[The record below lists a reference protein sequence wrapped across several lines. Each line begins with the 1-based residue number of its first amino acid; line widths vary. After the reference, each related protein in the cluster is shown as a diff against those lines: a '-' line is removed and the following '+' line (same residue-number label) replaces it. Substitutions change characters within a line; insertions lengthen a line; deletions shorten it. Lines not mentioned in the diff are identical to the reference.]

1 MSIVKTR
8 SASVLFVLLLTLM
21 AHQDVH
27 AQRNLY
33 QSDSGGPFIR
43 MMLTMMDAMGLIDKV
58 PNNGLYG
65 GYGNN
70 LMSPWS
76 NQSNPYTR
84 ALALRGIYPGASS
97 LYGGPYSNGLLGNSP
112 FARTPWLQT
121 PWLNNGGY
129 GQYGSPYASPL
140 WGSPDWGVLPAEKYA
155 PYSSS
160 SYGELWSETDLDGWV
175 DEPWESSEW
184 NPDAEKSETQSG
196 HSKNYRQGQA
206 SRPADAS
213 QPQLPLVQN
222 FNITVPDTAQLG
234 SNQGGNPGSNPN
246 SGQPGRHVYD
256 YDNGFP
262 GVSGKRSP
270 LARLAQPGPP
280 MQQSNR
286 PPAQQRKPSPLRKR
300 SMQPPGTM
308 QYQQGPDQSQ
318 NNLLSRSQ
326 QPGSQQPGS
335 QQPGSQQPGSQRQQS
350 QQPRNQVRERPCIS
364 EFCGLKKPNLNGLW
378 VAENGEM
385 LGISGEKFL
394 WGDAEERYLTG
405 LIKIQNEYLL
415 ASVEGSDRLMRFKYK
430 IAGDHLL
437 TMQPNGTIREFIR
450 TTPGEL
456 YGSYYSGY

>member
-1 MSIVKTR
+1 
-8 SASVLFVLLLTLM
+8 M
-21 AHQDVH
+21 AYQDVH

-33 QSDSGGPFIR
+33 RSDNGGPFIR
-43 MMLTMMDAMGLIDKV
+43 MMLTMMDAMGMIDKM

-84 ALALRGIYPGASS
+84 ALTLRGIYPGAAS
-97 LYGGPYSNGLLGNSP
+97 LYGSPYSNNLLGNNP
-112 FARTPWLQT
+112 FARTPWLQS
-121 PWLNNGGY
+121 PWLNNGEY

-140 WGSPDWGVLPAEKYA
+140 WGSPDWGVLPAEKYS
-155 PYSSS
+155 PYGQS

-184 NPDAEKSETQSG
+184 NPNAEKSETPSAQAQA
-196 HSKNYRQGQA
+196 YRQGQTSQSA
-206 SRPADAS
+206 VSS
-213 QPQLPLVQN
+213 QPQVPLVQN

-234 SNQGGNPGSNPN
+234 SNQGSNQGGNSGANRD
-246 SGQPGRHVYD
+246 SGQPGRDAYGYSNAH
-256 YDNGFP
+256 P
-262 GVSGKRSP
+262 GVSGNRSP

-280 MQQSNR
+280 LQQSGR
-286 PPAQQRKPSPLRKR
+286 PPAQQRKPSPLLKR
-300 SMQPPGTM
+300 SMQQPGAM
-308 QYQQGPDQSQ
+308 QYQPGPSQPGPSQPGRQQPRQQLQWQGPQPQ
-318 NNLLSRSQ
+318 GNQLSRSQ
-326 QPGSQQPGS
+326 QPGSRQPGPQS
-335 QQPGSQQPGSQRQQS
+335 QQPG
-350 QQPRNQVRERPCIS
+350 NQVRERPCIS

-385 LGISGEKFL
+385 LGISGQKFL

>member
-1 MSIVKTR
+1 MSLVKTR
-8 SASVLFVLLLTLM
+8 SKSVLFVLLLTLM
-21 AHQDVH
+21 AYQDVH

-43 MMLTMMDAMGLIDKV
+43 MMLTMMDAMGMIDKI

-76 NQSNPYTR
+76 NQSDPYTR
-84 ALALRGIYPGASS
+84 ALTLRGIYPGASS
-97 LYGGPYSNGLLGNSP
+97 LYGSPYSNNLLANNP
-112 FARTPWLQT
+112 FARTPWLQS
-121 PWLNNGGY
+121 PWLNNGVY

-140 WGSPDWGVLPAEKYA
+140 WGSPDWGVLPAEKYS
-155 PYSSS
+155 PYGHS

-184 NPDAEKSETQSG
+184 NPDAEKSETPSAQA
-196 HSKNYRQGQA
+196 KTYRQGQSTQSA
-206 SRPADAS
+206 GSS
-213 QPQLPLVQN
+213 QPQAPLVQN
-222 FNITVPDTAQLG
+222 FNITVPDAVQL
-234 SNQGGNPGSNPN
+234 GGNPD
-246 SGQPGRHVYD
+246 SGQPGRDAHGYS
-256 YDNGFP
+256 NAQP
-262 GVSGKRSP
+262 GVSGNRSP

-280 MQQSNR
+280 GQQSGR
-286 PPAQQRKPSPLRKR
+286 PPAQQRKLSPLRKR
-300 SMQPPGTM
+300 SMQQPGAM
-308 QYQQGPDQSQ
+308 QYHPGPYQPGQQQPLQQLLWEEAPPQSNQ
-318 NNLLSRSQ
+318 LSR
-326 QPGSQQPGS
+326 
-335 QQPGSQQPGSQRQQS
+335 SQQPGSQRQQS
-350 QQPRNQVRERPCIS
+350 PQPGNQVRERPCIS

-385 LGISGEKFL
+385 LGISGQKFL